1 MIHFNSENFLYV
13 KTRKIAPFYNRI
25 IPIGKTLEISNLVYT
40 KVFQNE
46 VEMRLKPLM
55 KSKNVD
61 FYFTYIEKN
70 IISQYQFDFVKNY

>member
-40 KVFQNE
+40 KVF
-46 VEMRLKPLM
+46 
-55 KSKNVD
+55 
-61 FYFTYIEKN
+61 
-70 IISQYQFDFVKNY
+70 